1 MNFYHHDLYHHE
13 LENEVRFEVREAW
26 MMSIMNIARNYGH
39 NYSKIAFELVSKMIL
54 GEEIKISN

>member
-1 MNFYHHDLYHHE
+1 MNLYHHE
-13 LENEVRFEVREAW
+13 LENEVRFKVREAW

-39 NYSKIAFELVSKMIL
+39 KYSKIAFELVSKMIL